1 MSIRMILPVALF
13 TLPTVAVAGPW
24 DRPDTHNLLDHD
36 IDSGYTFVCHND
48 SISTEG
54 GGVSFETY
62 VTHASGGVTYG
73 CPDIVDPGST
83 TLSQHIEQ
91 EMDDDIVTYYY
102 LEADAGAELYAP
114 GLYVAGFPNGGDCT
128 IEATVTV
135 LNVNTG
141 ATETYDVEG
150 ETCDESVSLTPGFRN
165 HKYQFVS
172 AEVYAFEAGI
182 DSSWDGTNPPMADL
196 EPNYNQ
202 IDLGFV
208 FDECGLQADINGD
221 DSVTILDFSIL
232 ASNFGVC
239 WTDPGVTSIGLEDG
253 DVNGDGCVT
262 LLDFSRLS
270 AEFGQTCNPSA
281 ITGSK
286 TKH

>member
-36 IDSGYTFVCHND
+36 IDSGYTFVCNND

-54 GGVSFETY
+54 GDVAFETY

-73 CPDIVDPGST
+73 CPDISNPYPSE
-83 TLSQHIEQ
+83 LNQHIAQ
-91 EMDDDIVTYYY
+91 DMDDDIVTYFH
-102 LEADAGAELYAP
+102 LEAEDGAELYAP
-114 GLYVAGFPNGGDCT
+114 GLWVAGSPNGGDCT
-128 IEATVTV
+128 VESTVTV

-141 ATETYDVEG
+141 ATEQVVVDGQTCGENVTLTYG
-150 ETCDESVSLTPGFRN
+150 GFGQNLRN

-172 AEVYAFEAGI
+172 AEVYVFEAGI
-182 DSSWDGTNPPMADL
+182 DSSWDGTTPPMADL
-196 EPNYNQ
+196 EPNPNV

-270 AEFGQTCNPSA
+270 AEFGQTCN
-281 ITGSK
+281 
-286 TKH
+286 